1 LTKKS
6 SGKRMQERGSENA
19 QGMRRRMLWLVASIA
34 GGVLALVGLGGGL
47 LTLMWSLT
55 FSGVQVTAAETL
67 PVAGMIAVGL
77 GFGLPLVW
85 HGVSG
90 WRERPS
96 RPFDPSRVW
105 SLWLAWALLIGL
117 GAAVSS
123 LSLSVALWLPPIHVL
138 TMSLPPLIVLWSV
151 GRVMRGVGGSWREVV
166 AIMTG
171 GGVLSLGLS
180 LVGELVVG
188 CILVVAATIVM
199 LAMPGGEEQIA
210 ALSSNLQDP
219 VWLADMSN
227 WPELLLSP
235 VIACSVLGMF
245 SIPVPLIEETF
256 KTLATG
262 VAARW
267 VQPRPARAFLW
278 GVAGGAGFA
287 LAENLF
293 NGALGGA
300 EGWAM
305 GAVAR
310 LGATMMHCATGG
322 LVGWGWG
329 QLWTERRPLR
339 LLGSYIAATVIHGVW
354 NAATVSAA
362 LLSVGA
368 LAHEGDRVWLA
379 IAGLGILVVMGLLG
393 ALTVLF
399 VCTLHWA
406 GRKLATEIEQFPT
419 ETAGLMPMI

>member
-1 LTKKS
+1 
-6 SGKRMQERGSENA
+6 MQERGSKDA
-19 QGMRRRMLWLVASIA
+19 QGMRARMLWLVAIIA
-34 GGVLALVGLGGGL
+34 GGVLALAGLGGGL
-47 LTLMWSLT
+47 LTLVWSLT
-55 FSGVQVTAAETL
+55 FAGVQVTAAETL

-77 GFGLPLVW
+77 GFGLPLAW

-90 WRERPS
+90 WRGRPS
-96 RPFDPSRVW
+96 RPFDPSRVGL
-105 SLWLAWALLIGL
+105 LWLAWALLIGL

-123 LSLSVALWLPPIHVL
+123 LSLSPASWLPPVHVL

-151 GRVMRGVGGSWREVV
+151 GRALRGVGGSWREVV
-166 AIMTG
+166 AAMTG
-171 GGVLSLGLS
+171 GGALSLGLS
-180 LVGELVVG
+180 LVSELVVG
-188 CILVVAATIVM
+188 FMLVVAATAVIWM
-199 LAMPGGEEQIA
+199 MPGGEEQIA

-219 VWLADMSN
+219 AWLADLSN
-227 WPELLLSP
+227 WLELLLSP

-245 SIPVPLIEETF
+245 SIPVPLIEEAF

-262 VAARW
+262 VVARW
-267 VQPRPARAFLW
+267 VRPCPARAFLW

-287 LAENLF
+287 LVENLF

-300 EGWAM
+300 EGWAP

-310 LGATMMHCATGG
+310 LGATTMHCATGG

-339 LLGSYIAATVIHGVW
+339 LLGSYVAATVIHGVW

-368 LAHEGDRVWLA
+368 LAHEDDRVWLA
-379 IAGLGILVVMGLLG
+379 ITGLGILVVVGLLG
-393 ALTVLF
+393 VLTVSF
-399 VCTLHWA
+399 VCTLPLV

-419 ETAGLMPMI
+419 ETAGLESSLPCPKRQ